1 MIKVIIYT
9 VIFLIFIFLSTYT
22 LYRLTFFPESVF
34 TNRNTPKIEFKRK
47 LPVVKKNQLFRISQ
61 LKELPIESVILIEG
75 KIVSIKREKNGYSG
89 EIEDITGKVNFF
101 LPEDILEKN
110 SYIQEII
117 DDAVYMD
124 VSFSFIVK
132 LKKGYVEVIDIM

>member
-89 EIEDITGKVNFF
+89 EIEDITGKISFF
-101 LPEDILEKN
+101 LPEDVLKKN